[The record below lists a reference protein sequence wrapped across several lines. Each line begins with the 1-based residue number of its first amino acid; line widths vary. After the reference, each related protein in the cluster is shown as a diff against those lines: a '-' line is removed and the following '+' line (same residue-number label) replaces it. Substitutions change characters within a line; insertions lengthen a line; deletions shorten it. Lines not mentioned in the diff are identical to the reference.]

1 MSKRR
6 IELLPNNSNSEPTTS
21 YYGTIKQIK
30 DDCVIVKYS
39 HGAAE
44 QLIPKY
50 RFIKED
56 DKTNLCIGARVKVNH
71 YFSDATRKKLLAYNA
86 ELTSG

>member
-6 IELLPNNSNSEPTTS
+6 IELLPNNSNSEPTIIN
-21 YYGTIKQIK
+21 YGTIKQIK

-39 HGAAE
+39 HGTE

-56 DKTNLCIGARVKVNH
+56 DKTNLCIGARVKVNS
-71 YFSDATRKKLLAYNA
+71 YFSDAIRKKLLAYNA
-86 ELTSG
+86 ELTSE